1 MRTGLIAKK
10 IGMSN
15 YYTPN
20 GINIPVTV
28 LHIESC
34 KVVER
39 ISDENSDVDKLVI
52 GANEIKKTSKLSKSV
67 KSYFEKKKL
76 SPLKITKEFSV
87 DKSNELKA
95 GDEINADQFEE
106 GQFIDVS
113 GFTKGKG
120 FAGVMKRHNFGGLRA
135 SHGVSISHRSH
146 GSTGQCQDPGRVFKG
161 KKMAGQMGD
170 VHKTLQNLQIVK
182 VDVKKNIVCIKGAT
196 PGARGAWLVLEDSI
210 KNKPNKDVD
219 IKLEVDSKK
228 KK

>member
-39 ISDENSDVDKLVI
+39 ISNENSDVDKLVI

-67 KSYFEKKKL
+67 KSYFEKKNI

-95 GDEINADQFEE
+95 GDEINADHFEE

-161 KKMAGQMGD
+161 KKMAGHMGATK
-170 VHKTLQNLQIVK
+170 VTVQNLK
-182 VDVKKNIVCIKGAT
+182 VVEVDTENNLLIIKGSVPGKKNSTIIIK
-196 PGARGAWLVLEDSI
+196 DSI
-210 KNKPNKDVD
+210 KKN
-219 IKLEVDSKK
+219 
-228 KK
+228 

>member
-67 KSYFEKKKL
+67 KSYFEKKNIN
-76 SPLKITKEFSV
+76 PLKITKEFSV

-95 GDEINADQFEE
+95 GDEINADHFEE

-219 IKLEVDSKK
+219 IKLEVESKK

>member
-67 KSYFEKKKL
+67 KSYFEKKNIN
-76 SPLKITKEFSV
+76 PLKITKEFSV

-95 GDEINADQFEE
+95 GDEINADHFEE

-170 VHKTLQNLQIVK
+170 VHKTLQNLQVVK

-196 PGARGAWLVLEDSI
+196 PGAKGAWLVLEDSI

>member
-39 ISDENSDVDKLVI
+39 ISDENSDVDKLVV
-52 GANEIKKTSKLSKSV
+52 GANEIKKISKLSKSV
-67 KSYFEKKKL
+67 KSYFEKKNI

-95 GDEINADQFEE
+95 GDEINADHFEE

-170 VHKTLQNLQIVK
+170 VHKTLQNLQVVK
-182 VDVKKNIVCIKGAT
+182 VDTKKNIVCIKGAT

>member
-67 KSYFEKKKL
+67 KSYFEKKNIN
-76 SPLKITKEFSV
+76 PLKITKEFSV

-95 GDEINADQFEE
+95 GDEINADHFEE

-161 KKMAGQMGD
+161 KKKWQVKWAMFIRLYRTFRSLKLMPKKILFVSKVQ
-170 VHKTLQNLQIVK
+170 LQ
-182 VDVKKNIVCIKGAT
+182 
-196 PGARGAWLVLEDSI
+196 VLE
-210 KNKPNKDVD
+210 V
-219 IKLEVDSKK
+219 LG
-228 KK
+228 